1 MMTDPAPT
9 SLEALSASIVDA
21 VSDLPGVDRLVPSFK
36 EALTASTKEF
46 FGASDSQARV
56 VDIVTE
62 DDQTQVFIDLYTDGS
77 RSAGDVVDDIHRTVH
92 GLLDADP
99 PSGDSATGGSSTGDS
114 RSPDSPSPDSTG
126 ADAPHPGSP
135 GSFTL
140 RVRVLGVTR
149 GPAA

>member
-1 MMTDPAPT
+1 MTDPAPT

-46 FGASDSQARV
+46 FGAGDSQARV

-77 RSAGDVVDDIHRTVH
+77 RPAGDVVDDIHRAVH
-92 GLLDADP
+92 GILDADS
-99 PSGDSATGGSSTGDS
+99 PSGESASTDSTGADS
-114 RSPDSPSPDSTG
+114 TGADSTG
-126 ADAPHPGSP
+126 ADAPHPGTP

-149 GPAA
+149 GPAS